1 VRFNIAFHK
10 KRAAIQCPYC
20 MANRACGFN
29 TCTNCGAA
37 FNVSD
42 VKKPLVL
49 KAGILLMWLNAL
61 LILYCV
67 ALNIKIANLNDFNIT
82 DPNVETCVLI
92 GIAGLKLVLTQLLS
106 NGINWA
112 RMWCLLFFFWPHGSG
127 TIYEFNIWIINHL
140 STILLFLSPSSK
152 WFRSVK
158 AIREM
163 QLGIGN

>member
-1 VRFNIAFHK
+1 VWFNIAFQK
-10 KRAAIQCPYC
+10 KRATIQCTYC
-20 MANRACGFN
+20 AGNRASGFN
-29 TCTNCGAA
+29 ACTNCGAA
-37 FNVSD
+37 LNVSD

-49 KAGILLMWLNAL
+49 KVGILLMRLNAL

-67 ALNIKIANLNDFNIT
+67 VLHIEIADLNDFHIS
-82 DPNVETCVLI
+82 DPNVKTCVLI

-112 RMWCLLFFFWPHGSG
+112 RMWCLIFFFWPHGSG

-140 STILLFLSPSSK
+140 STILLFLSPSNK
-152 WFRSVK
+152 WFGSVK